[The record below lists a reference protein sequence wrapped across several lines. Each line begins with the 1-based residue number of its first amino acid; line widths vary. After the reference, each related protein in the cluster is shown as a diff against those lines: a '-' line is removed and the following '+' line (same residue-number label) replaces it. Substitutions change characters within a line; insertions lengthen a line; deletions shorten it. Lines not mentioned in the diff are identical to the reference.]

1 MALSIDMKV
10 KQLAKSAEAMAAI
23 DKYIPGFSTDRQ
35 LKLAYGMTLRSLFDF
50 PPMEPYR
57 GIMEDLA
64 KDLEAIE
71 K

>member
-10 KQLAKSAEAMAAI
+10 KQLAKNKEAMAAI

-35 LKLAYGMTLRSLFDF
+35 LKLAYGMTLKSLFDF

-57 GIMEDLA
+57 AIMDDLA

-71 K
+71 